1 MLVCAHL
8 GALRAVKLQKGGE
21 AKGKQESQEGLAAPP
36 LCFLL
41 GGLGGAACGF
51 QSAKKAR
58 RHGGWLLLRLIIAG
72 AGCSAPDLAT
82 QLLYQFGVLLLH
94 LLGKLLARLDEAGQI
109 IL

>member
-21 AKGKQESQEGLAAPP
+21 AKGKQESQERLAAPP

-51 QSAKKAR
+51 RLAKEAR
-58 RHGGWLLLRLIIAG
+58 GHGGCREMEEEHQGWHQSWGGQRRLMDVCPPVDVAG
-72 AGCSAPDLAT
+72 VA
-82 QLLYQFGVLLLH
+82 
-94 LLGKLLARLDEAGQI
+94 EGQGHQ
-109 IL
+109 